1 MLFRSTKLHDY
12 FGRGGNEVLH
22 RLRALRD
29 RVLDAEPA
37 RQQAYAADHTEEGA

>member
-1 MLFRSTKLHDY
+1 M
-12 FGRGGNEVLH
+12 H

-37 RQQAYAADHTEEGA
+37 RQQAYAADHDHAEEGTEP